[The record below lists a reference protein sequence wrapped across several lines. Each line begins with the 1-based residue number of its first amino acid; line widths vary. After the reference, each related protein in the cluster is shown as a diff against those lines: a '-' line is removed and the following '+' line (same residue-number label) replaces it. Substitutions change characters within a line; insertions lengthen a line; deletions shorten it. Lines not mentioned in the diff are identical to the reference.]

1 MMNQPRPP
9 MMAPPPPQCAPMA
22 PPQPTYAPPPPP
34 KTAGPDN
41 GLQQLR
47 DLLARSDDDDS
58 VPEIPGTTI

>member
-9 MMAPPPPQCAPMA
+9 MMAPPPPQRADAHGPA
-22 PPQPTYAPPPPP
+22 NPRPPPPRD
-34 KTAGPDN
+34 AGPDN

-47 DLLARSDDDDS
+47 DLLARSDDDDDS